1 MATRTE
7 PRADL
12 NAKGTCDQIRP
23 YNIIWAAVYVRT
35 GRRYRRAD
43 RSGVRRAKYPRA
55 RECGAPGSFPA
66 GRSRD
71 GRHAGYPLP
80 SYRQGDR
87 TMNDHAKQYQQ
98 LIAKCWADDA
108 FKQRLLADPVG
119 TLKAEGIRVLAVEN
133 TAHVITLVIPEQL
146 KDLSDEAFAGAAGGG
161 WVPVG
166 SGKTVVAYYSGPC
179 TGSCS
184 RPPI

>member
-1 MATRTE
+1 
-7 PRADL
+7 
-12 NAKGTCDQIRP
+12 
-23 YNIIWAAVYVRT
+23 
-35 GRRYRRAD
+35 
-43 RSGVRRAKYPRA
+43 
-55 RECGAPGSFPA
+55 
-66 GRSRD
+66 
-71 GRHAGYPLP
+71 LP

-87 TMNDHAKQYQQ
+87 TRNDHAKQYQQ